1 MSDQSSK
8 SKPTR
13 PSIPSKK
20 EKGTS
25 TLRPAG
31 PISSASSGDGG
42 PEETQ
47 IPEPPPRGGQQ
58 PGEDFDKAP
67 PSTSNS

>member
-13 PSIPSKK
+13 PSIPSKQ
-20 EKGTS
+20 EKKTIPMKPVEA
-25 TLRPAG
+25 T
-31 PISSASSGDGG
+31 ASGSGDGG

-58 PGEDFDKAP
+58 PGDDIDKAP
-67 PSTSNS
+67 PPTSNM